1 MTQGGKYV
9 KKTGL
14 MQALTAVKAPDKS
27 SDRPTAR
34 RGKKSDPRF
43 RQISVLVEKDVY
55 LEVRRHLIGAGMD
68 ASDLVNSLL
77 QEWLKKQS

>member
-1 MTQGGKYV
+1 V

-14 MQALTAVKAPDKS
+14 MNALAAVKPAAGS
-27 SDRPTAR
+27 GEAPTAGR

-43 RQISVLVEKDVY
+43 TQISVLVEKDAY
-55 LEVRRHLIGAGMD
+55 FEVKRRLIGRDMD

-77 QEWLKKQS
+77 LEWLKKGR

>member
-1 MTQGGKYV
+1 M

-14 MQALTAVKAPDKS
+14 MSALAAVKAPAAAEK
-27 SDRPTAR
+27 TAGT

-43 RQISVLVEKDVY
+43 TQISVLVEKEAY
-55 LEVRRHLIGAGMD
+55 LEVRRRLIGREID

-77 QEWLKKQS
+77 LEWLKKSA

>member
-1 MTQGGKYV
+1 M

-14 MQALTAVKAPDKS
+14 MSALAAVKPAAAAKPPAGS
-27 SDRPTAR
+27 T

-43 RQISVLVEKDVY
+43 TQISVLVEKEAY
-55 LEVRRHLIGAGMD
+55 FEVKRRLIGRNMD

-77 QEWLKKQS
+77 REWLKKGA

>member
-1 MTQGGKYV
+1 M

-14 MQALTAVKAPDKS
+14 MNALSAAKPAAAASADPAG
-27 SDRPTAR
+27 AR

-43 RQISVLVEKDVY
+43 TQISVLVEKEAY
-55 LEVRRHLIGAGMD
+55 FEVRRRLVGREMD

-77 QEWLKKQS
+77 LEWLKKKA

>member
-1 MTQGGKYV
+1 M

-14 MQALTAVKAPDKS
+14 MSALAAAKPAAAAKTSAAG
-27 SDRPTAR
+27 T

-43 RQISVLVEKDVY
+43 TQISVLVEREAY
-55 LEVRRHLIGAGMD
+55 LEVKRRLIGREMD

-77 QEWLKKQS
+77 REWLKKGA

>member
-1 MTQGGKYV
+1 M

-14 MQALTAVKAPDKS
+14 MDALAATKAPAPEVPVAGK
-27 SDRPTAR
+27 

-43 RQISVLVEKDVY
+43 TQISVLVEKDAY
-55 LEVRRHLIGAGMD
+55 LEVKRRLIGRGMD

-77 QEWLKKQS
+77 LEWLKKAK